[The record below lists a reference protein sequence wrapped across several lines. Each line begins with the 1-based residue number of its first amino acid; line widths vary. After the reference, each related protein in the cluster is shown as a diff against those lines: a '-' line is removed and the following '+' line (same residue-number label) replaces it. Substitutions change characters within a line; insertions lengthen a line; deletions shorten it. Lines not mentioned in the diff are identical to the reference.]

1 MSAQEGAQPA
11 TPPRARRPRIA
22 VVSLVLVLAGPG
34 VYMLLIDVPVL
45 RSSGL
50 PALVLMV
57 VGTGLG
63 LLAARSDRRRWVC
76 LLAGLECVL
85 VLGFVFMLFGL
96 AVLPE
101 SPQFANLAS
110 APDFTLP
117 DHSGRPVTL
126 SQTPQSGPV
135 LLVFYRGHW

>member
-1 MSAQEGAQPA
+1 MSAQEVAQPA
-11 TPPRARRPRIA
+11 TPPRTRRTRVA

-34 VYMLLIDVPVL
+34 VYMLLIDVPLL

-50 PALVLMV
+50 PALVLMAL
-57 VGTGLG
+57 GTGLG
-63 LLAARSDRRRWVC
+63 LFAARSDRRRWVC

-85 VLGFVFMLFGL
+85 ALGFVFVLFGL

-101 SPQFANLAS
+101 SPQFTDLES

-117 DHSGRPVTL
+117 DHNGRPVTL
-126 SQTPQSGPV
+126 SHALRSGPV